1 MDLDLLQDR
10 LGHRFARP
18 GLLGQALTHRSYGQ
32 PNNERLEFLGDS
44 VLNCA
49 MATLLFERF
58 PDDAEGDLSR
68 LRAHLVKQQ
77 GLHRVAQRLELGK
90 AIRMGEG
97 ESRSGGAR
105 RPSILADALE
115 AVFGALY
122 LDGGFELARSVIG
135 RLYGPELSAAD
146 PRTMGKD
153 PKTRLQEEL
162 QRMRIPLPVY
172 EVVATHGAAHDQ
184 VFDVSCEIG
193 RLEIRA
199 TGSGGS
205 RRAAEQAAAEAAL
218 ACLAGA
224 TQARAKA
231 QPKVRS
237 RRGSAGTARMA
248 AKADKPA
255 VPEDDD

>member
-1 MDLDLLQDR
+1 MDLDALQSR
-10 LGHRFARP
+10 LGHRFRGPA
-18 GLLGQALTHRSYGQ
+18 LLTQALTHRSFGQ

-49 MATLLFERF
+49 MATLLFDRF

-68 LRAHLVKQQ
+68 LRAYLVKQQ

-90 AIRMGEG
+90 VIRLGEG

-115 AVFGALY
+115 AVFGAVY
-122 LDGGFELARSVIG
+122 LDGGFDLARDVIG
-135 RLYGPELSAAD
+135 RLYEPELAAAD

-162 QRMRIPLPVY
+162 QRLRVPLPIY
-172 EVVATHGAAHDQ
+172 EVVATHGAAHNQ

-193 RLEIRA
+193 RLEIRSI
-199 TGSGGS
+199 GSGGS
-205 RRAAEQAAAEAAL
+205 RRAAEQAAAETALAAL
-218 ACLAGA
+218 SA
-224 TQARAKA
+224 TQTAARSRARA
-231 QPKVRS
+231 
-237 RRGSAGTARMA
+237 RRGGTGA
-248 AKADKPA
+248 AKMASKSAAPN
-255 VPEDDD
+255 DD